1 MDKRFDA
8 GKIILIN
15 GPSSAGKSI
24 LACGLQAKLEE
35 PFWHYSFDHLRVAE
49 ANILPMA
56 RIRSKEFDWTALRP
70 AVFEG
75 FHRSL
80 ASFAGAG
87 NNLIV
92 DHIVETQAWM
102 DRLVDLLA
110 GFDVFFIG
118 LHCPLPELERR
129 EAARGNRRTGEARA
143 DFAVVHNHC
152 QYDLELTSTE
162 PVDRLVDL
170 AISAWTRRTPPSA
183 FEQMAGRRRQT
194 HGDG

>member
-1 MDKRFDA
+1 MDRRFSA

-15 GPSSAGKSI
+15 GPSSVGKST
-24 LACGLQAKLEE
+24 LARGLQAKLEE
-35 PFWHYSFDHLRVAE
+35 PFWHYSFDHLRVAD
-49 ANILPMA
+49 ANVLPMA
-56 RIRSKEFDWTALRP
+56 RIRSKEFDWAALRP

-80 ASFAGAG
+80 AAFAGAG

-110 GFDVFFIG
+110 AFDVFFIG

-129 EAARGNRRTGEARA
+129 EAARGNRRMGEARA

-152 QYDLELTSTE
+152 QYDLELTSTR
-162 PVDRLVDL
+162 PVEQLVDATL
-170 AISAWTRRTPPSA
+170 SAWKKRTMPSA
-183 FEQMAGRRRQT
+183 FQQMAGRRRQVK
-194 HGDG
+194 GGG

>member
-1 MDKRFDA
+1 MSSRQPS
-8 GKIILIN
+8 GKIIFIN
-15 GPSSAGKSI
+15 GPSSAGKST
-24 LACGLQAKLEE
+24 LARGLQARLEE
-35 PFWHYSFDHLRVAE
+35 PFWHYSFDHLRLAD

-56 RIRSKEFDWTALRP
+56 RIRDKEFDWPALRP

-80 ASFAGAG
+80 AAFAGAG

-110 GFDVFFIG
+110 AFDVFFIG
-118 LHCPLPELERR
+118 VFCPLPELERR
-129 EAARGNRRTGEARA
+129 EAARGDRRVGEARA

-152 QYDLELTSTE
+152 EYDLELTSTR
-162 PVDRLVDL
+162 PVEQLVDVTL
-170 AISAWTRRTPPSA
+170 SAWKKRTAPGA
-183 FEQMAGRRRQT
+183 FERMADRRGRIK
-194 HGDG
+194 GDS